1 MDKLLSDVFS
11 VFETGD
17 SAAGFQPITAGHINH
32 TYAVYVLGEES
43 PKYILQKINTDI
55 FKKPDELIANI
66 KGVCAHIRRKVTERG
81 GDPMREALTLIPTKD
96 GHDYYHDAQK
106 GCWRLYYFISD
117 SEAHQC
123 ADRPGLLYSAAEA
136 FGNFQKLLSDYP
148 ADTLY
153 ETIPNFHN
161 TISRYADFMQAVRE
175 DAAGRASECAYEI
188 DEIGKHEK
196 YAHIIV
202 DALAAGEIPLRVTHN
217 DTKLNNIMIDN
228 KTGKGLCVIDLDT
241 VMPGSLLYDFGDSIR
256 FAACNSAEDEP
267 DLSKVFLRLDLFEE
281 YTAGFLAGVGE
292 NITKKEIELLPISA
306 LILTYELVL
315 RFLGDYLNGDVYFQV
330 HRDKHNLER
339 ARAQL
344 RLTLDM
350 ESKLSDMAKIVAK
363 YVK

>member
-1 MDKLLSDVFS
+1 MDKLLSDVS

-32 TYAVYVLGEES
+32 TYAVYVSGEES

-106 GCWRLYYFISD
+106 GCWRLYDFISD

-161 TISRYADFMQAVRE
+161 TVSRYADFMQAVRE

-292 NITKKEIELLPISA
+292 NITKKEIELLPMSA